1 MKITCEMF
9 EFFKKMFI
17 GLLSFSRSLATKCMS
32 LNNEQC
38 KTRTFIIDLNPVD
51 FKYSLFM
58 VRLVKCNGRCNTL
71 SKICGRICFP
81 NKTEDI
87 NLSVFNLI
95 TRKIEPIL
103 KINYKNG
110 K

>member
-1 MKITCEMF
+1 MF
-9 EFFKKMFI
+9 EFFKKMLI
-17 GLLSFSRSLATKCMS
+17 GLLRFSRSLATKCMS

-38 KTRTFIIDLNPVD
+38 KPKLFIIDLNPVE
-51 FKYSLFM
+51 FKYSFSM
-58 VRLVKCNGRCNTL
+58 VRLVKFNGGCNTL
-71 SKICGRICFP
+71 SKISGRICFP

-95 TRKIEPIL
+95 TRKIESIL
-103 KINYKNG
+103 KINYKTG